1 MKFFRQTH
9 VYDDPFPTVTLAF
22 FLRYPNPYASH
33 IASVDVIDRAFTER
47 GTLVTT
53 RLILKRGS
61 LPRWAPKGIL
71 GPRTETWVIEES
83 EVDPSIGETKVRT
96 RNLDHV
102 KIMKVVEY
110 AHLRPHPDDPT
121 RTLHETTATINSNFS
136 RLLQHRIEKFG
147 LNRFRQN
154 VEKSRYGFS
163 MVLRALRSHRL
174 QVLDGAVGGVGPW
187 DSMNDTW
194 EPQAYSSASDD
205 DAVEGDGE
213 LPSLWTSWRR

>member
-9 VYDDPFPTVTLAF
+9 VYEDPFPTVTLAY

-33 IASVDVIDRAFTER
+33 IASVDVIDRSFSER

-61 LPRWAPKGIL
+61 LPRWVPQTLL
-71 GPRTETWVIEES
+71 GPRPESWVIEES
-83 EVDPSIGETKVRT
+83 EVDPSNGETKVCT

-102 KIMKVVEY
+102 KLMKVVEY
-110 AHLRPHPDDPT
+110 AHLRPNPEDPNS
-121 RTLHETTATINSNFS
+121 TLHETTATITSNFS
-136 RLLQHRIEKFG
+136 RLLQNRVEKYG
-147 LNRFRQN
+147 LNRFRQS

-163 MVLRALRSHRL
+163 LVLRALRSNRL

-187 DSMNDTW
+187 DSMPDSW
-194 EPQAYSSASDD
+194 EPKMFGETTHD
-205 DAVEGDGE
+205 DAIEGDGE
-213 LPSLWTSWRR
+213 LPSLWTSWKR